1 MALSVKINDKTPR
14 PLRGYEL
21 PERHG
26 IVFRGPV
33 LKLPDEGLERMY
45 VSVTNYDDSTFL
57 MKFETGP
64 YWATTRE
71 AVCSTGSS

>member
-1 MALSVKINDKTPR
+1 MWHFPSKSTTRLCG

-33 LKLPDEGLERMY
+33 LKLADKGLERMY
-45 VSVTNYDDSTFL
+45 VSVTNYDDRL
-57 MKFETGP
+57 PE
-64 YWATTRE
+64 
-71 AVCSTGSS
+71 